1 MIMQLYGFWFVGS
14 TMLQV
19 RVREPGSI
27 GSSILAIEPFKTVMH
42 LAKEGS
48 LVFQVHYMLYDL
60 HLLLQLLDCITQ
72 IYIYI
77 RIYIYIDTYTRL

>member
-60 HLLLQLLDCITQ
+60 HLLLQLLDCIT
-72 IYIYI
+72 
-77 RIYIYIDTYTRL
+77 